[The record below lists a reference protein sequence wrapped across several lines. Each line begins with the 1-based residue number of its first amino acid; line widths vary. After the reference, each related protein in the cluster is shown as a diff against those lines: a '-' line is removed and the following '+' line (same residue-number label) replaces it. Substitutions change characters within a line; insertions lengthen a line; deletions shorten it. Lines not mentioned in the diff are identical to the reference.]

1 MNLQETYASM
11 HAEAMSLLG
20 KIEEKLNDL
29 LAPDT
34 DGMNWGHVGD
44 LEYFVH
50 QVKNILGEES

>member
-34 DGMNWGHVGD
+34 DGLNWGHVGE
-44 LEYFVH
+44 LGNIVH
-50 QVKNILGEES
+50 QLRAILEEES